1 MQNVTQNAA
10 TYSIVNLAQFLD
22 VPSTSF
28 LGDPGVVSTNLEFRL
43 STGNVWLGINDH
55 LLIGSNGNVNV
66 QQFVN
71 FNVASGFLQA
81 QTSDQKF
88 RYLQTR
94 LQVNN
99 RAPTSNDFSLDDLNY
114 TIDLKDKKFLQRKD
128 FIPTKGPTVIFNDRD
143 WETNL

>member
-1 MQNVTQNAA
+1 M
-10 TYSIVNLAQFLD
+10 NLAQFFD

-43 STGNVWLGINDH
+43 STGNVFLGTKTTFPDT
-55 LLIGSNGNVNV
+55 GSNGNVNV

-99 RAPTSNDFSLDDLNY
+99 RAPASNDFSLDDINY
-114 TIDLKDKKFLQRKD
+114 TIDLKDKKFL
-128 FIPTKGPTVIFNDRD
+128 
-143 WETNL
+143 LL